1 MATRTVNSGG
11 SPQGSRRGLT
21 MGEYIHRRN
30 GVPTGAPGSLRN
42 MLQRSLGARSF
53 AVFWQYWN
61 PIFGYTLG
69 RYVFAPSKR
78 MLPPAIALVFT
89 FVVCGAAHDL
99 VTTLVRG
106 SLAFLFTPWFFFL
119 GLGVVAGRFVRM
131 DLGRFPWGIRA
142 SANLAYITACLG
154 LALLVRSYWRGWMP

>member
-1 MATRTVNSGG
+1 
-11 SPQGSRRGLT
+11 
-21 MGEYIHRRN
+21 MGEYIRRRN

-42 MLQRSLGARSF
+42 MLERSFGARSF
-53 AVFWQYWN
+53 AVFWQHWN

-69 RYVFAPSKR
+69 RYVFGPSKR

-99 VTTLVRG
+99 IATVVRG

-119 GLGVVAGRFVRM
+119 GLGVVAGQSVQM
-131 DLGRFPWGIRA
+131 DLAHRPWGIRA
-142 SANLAYITACLG
+142 VTNLAYVTFCLG
-154 LALLVRSYWRGWMP
+154 LAILVRAYTSDQQSELSPILFGPT